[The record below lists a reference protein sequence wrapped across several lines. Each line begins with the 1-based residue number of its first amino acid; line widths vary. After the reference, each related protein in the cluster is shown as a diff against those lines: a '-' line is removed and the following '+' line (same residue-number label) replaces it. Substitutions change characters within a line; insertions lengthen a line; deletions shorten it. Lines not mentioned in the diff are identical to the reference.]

1 MRLCVLKAV
10 VFEEGA
16 DQLRVPLQYFVQHLL
31 VVNVVTS
38 LIAILHGCTGQLLLV
53 DRFNLL
59 NLIES
64 LERSCPEIALNI
76 LLTIVIFIVFV
87 QSVLSIVKIGT

>member
-16 DQLRVPLQYFVQHLL
+16 DQLRLPLQYFVQHLL
-31 VVNVVTS
+31 VVDVVTS
-38 LIAILHGCTGQLLLV
+38 LIAILHGSTGQLLLV
-53 DRFNLL
+53 DRFDLL

-64 LERSCPEIALNI
+64 LERSCPEIVQDI
-76 LLTIVIFIVFV
+76 LLTIFIFVVFV